1 MARIMATH
9 DATALTKAAIDNGNL
24 LLAYDTA
31 ISAINEGDPSV
42 DLRHQMV
49 LALAR
54 MGNSEQAMA
63 LFHQYGLDNSPDAH
77 HRSIAARILKDAAF
91 ALAAGDERQAA
102 LLDAY
107 HAYGTIF
114 EESAD
119 AYPGINAAALAFL
132 AGQAEEA
139 AAIATAI
146 LDLPEIAQPDNYFD
160 TATQAEALL
169 ITGRVDEAQ
178 ASLNK
183 AGAMPDANAGA
194 RASTNRQLDLVARQA
209 GLGQK
214 AIDTL
219 LAPIA
224 PPSVIHFCGHIF
236 LENVET
242 EARLR
247 TAIDTFLDHEDVGY
261 AYGALAAG
269 ADILIAEAVLARG
282 GELNVVLPFAQED
295 FIAQSITPAGGDWL
309 KRYEACMAAASSVNF
324 ATEMHYVGDPDQF
337 GYASKVAMGQ
347 AVLRAQYLG
356 KAAQQL
362 AIWDGGSSAGP
373 AGTGA
378 DVAVWRS
385 YGGITHIVE
394 AGEIDRNI
402 AGSKNPGEDLYKRTV
417 AAILFTDFPGFS
429 KLAEA
434 SLPAFWNGIMGSM
447 ASVLEQYPD
456 QILAQNSWGDAL
468 LAVTPDAPCAAS
480 LALELQSSLHNFDY
494 ALLGMTERCGM
505 RIGVHFGPAY
515 ETRDPITG
523 KTTFYGTEVS
533 RAARIEPVTPPGAV
547 FVTEPFA
554 AILALVAPDLYK
566 CRYAGNIEFAK
577 GYGTYP
583 IYQLTYRTDPV
594 RTDR

>member
-1 MARIMATH
+1 METP
-9 DATALTKAAIDNGNL
+9 DATALTQAAINNGNL

-31 ISAINEGDPSV
+31 ISAINEGDTSV
-42 DLRHQMV
+42 ELRHLLV

-63 LFHQYGLDNSPDAH
+63 LFHQYGLDSSPDAH

-91 ALAAGDERQAA
+91 GISPTASSARDERKDA
-102 LLDAY
+102 LLSAY
-107 HAYGTIF
+107 HAYRVIF
-114 EESAD
+114 EESGD
-119 AYPGINAAALAFL
+119 AYPGINAASLAFL
-132 AGQAEEA
+132 AGQTDEA
-139 AAIATAI
+139 VAIAETLLELA
-146 LDLPEIAQPDNYFD
+146 EIAEPDNYFD
-160 TATQAEALL
+160 TATQAEALM
-169 ITGRVDEAQ
+169 ITGRLDDAQ
-178 ASLNK
+178 RSLNK

-194 RASTNRQLDLVARQA
+194 RASTNRQLELVGRQA
-209 GLGQK
+209 GLDEQ
-214 AIDTL
+214 AVAAL

-236 LENVET
+236 LENAET
-242 EARLR
+242 EARLKA
-247 TAIDTFLDHEDVGY
+247 AIDAFLDENDVGY

-269 ADILIAEAVLARG
+269 ADILIAEAVLASG
-282 GELNVVLPFAQED
+282 GELNVIMPFAQED
-295 FIAQSITPAGGDWL
+295 FIAQSITPAGGSWL
-309 KRYEACMAAASSVNF
+309 KRYEACMAAASSINY

-356 KAAQQL
+356 RAAKQL
-362 AIWDGGSSAGP
+362 AVWDGGNSTGP

-378 DVAVWRS
+378 DVAAWKS
-385 YGGITHIVE
+385 YGGDSHIID
-394 AGEIDRNI
+394 AGAIDRNI
-402 AGSKNPGEDLYKRTV
+402 AGSKNPDEDLYKRTV

-434 SLPAFWNGIMGSM
+434 SLPAFWNGVMGSM
-447 ASVLEQYPD
+447 ANVLENYPD

-480 LALELQSSLHNFDY
+480 LALELQSSLQDFDY
-494 ALLGMTERCGM
+494 ALLGMTERSGM

-547 FVTEPFA
+547 FVTEAFA
-554 AILALVAPDLYK
+554 AVLALEAPELYK

-583 IYQLTYRTDPV
+583 IYQLTYRN
-594 RTDR
+594 